1 MRYKLILFFVIL
13 FASCAVYKPQYY
25 MHEVKQNPINII
37 DSINRVHDINIPLSY
52 DRLSKTILPSSDG
65 AYTMYHY
72 ACYKD
77 DTLYVASIT
86 FPSDTSKYIVKLRK
100 ELNR

>member
-1 MRYKLILFFVIL
+1 MILL
-13 FASCAVYKPQYY
+13 ASCGVYKTQYY
-25 MHEVKQNPINII
+25 MHEVKQDPINVI
-37 DSINRVHDINIPLSY
+37 DSINRVHNINIPLSC
-52 DRLSKTILPSSDG
+52 DRLSKTILPSSNG
-65 AYTMYHY
+65 VYTMYHY
-72 ACYKD
+72 ACYKG